1 MKFLVFTF
9 VAMACMASARA
20 DFPPGALEDCEDL
33 EPGWY
38 LYECAFKLHKKTE
51 AEFNRAY
58 KKVLSRT
65 YEEKKLIRAQKQ
77 WERLVEFE
85 CREPADN
92 RSAYAAAAYQLCH
105 VRKMKI
111 RAAELPD
118 IYIF

>member
-1 MKFLVFTF
+1 MKFFVFTF

-20 DFPPGALEDCEDL
+20 DFPPGALEGCEGL

-38 LYECAFKLHKKTE
+38 LSKCAFELENKTK
-51 AEFNRAY
+51 AEFDRTY

-77 WERLVEFE
+77 WERLVELE